1 MLNFQA
7 LLKKTFLINN
17 NNFIHGI
24 SFIVISLIAIHIA
37 IFFNFYKFS
46 NDWIVGESEKTTF
59 ILSKNINEKVIP
71 DDVTS
76 KIINYLEK
84 NEELIKFKILDKDLI
99 QESLGIKNIDDIFGL
114 SLPFVFLIQNSDDK
128 IIDEVYTSILKISDN
143 RIVEKYPH
151 KDQLFEVVTLFK
163 RIKVIIFLMLSVISI
178 LFAFLVLNITKAAL
192 ISNYKFLEM
201 IQIMGESSYGLSK
214 NISITILKRIL
225 PGSIISIVFVS
236 IVSSLLIKFFGV
248 NFYFFSDNFYFEQT
262 LKTLILLIIFILI
275 LLALLLIFLMI
286 YLFYF
291 FEKRFF
297 DKV

>member
-1 MLNFQA
+1 MLNFQD

-17 NNFIHGI
+17 NSFIHGI
-24 SFIVISLIAIHIA
+24 SFIVVSLIAIHVA

-76 KIINYLEK
+76 EILNYLE
-84 NEELIKFKILDKDLI
+84 NNQELTKFRILDKNLI

-114 SLPFVFLIQNSDDK
+114 SLPFVFLIQTSNEE
-128 IIDEVYTSILKISDN
+128 IIDKVYTSILKISDN

-151 KDQLFEVVTLFK
+151 KDQLFEVVSLFK
-163 RIKVIIFLMLSVISI
+163 RIKVIIFLMLLVISI

-192 ISNYKFLEM
+192 VSNYKFLEM

-214 NISITILKRIL
+214 NISVSILKRML
-225 PGSIISIVFVS
+225 PGSIISIIFVS

-262 LKTLILLIIFILI
+262 FKTLILLIIFILI
-275 LLALLLIFLMI
+275 LLSLLLIFLML

>member
-71 DDVTS
+71 DNVTS
-76 KIINYLEK
+76 KIINYLEENK
-84 NEELIKFKILDKDLI
+84 ELIKFKILDKDLI

>member
-1 MLNFQA
+1 MLNFQD

-17 NNFIHGI
+17 NSFIHGI
-24 SFIVISLIAIHIA
+24 SFIVVSLIAIHVA

-76 KIINYLEK
+76 KILNYLE
-84 NEELIKFKILDKDLI
+84 NNQELTKFRILDKNLI

-114 SLPFVFLIQNSDDK
+114 SLPFVFLIQTSNEE
-128 IIDEVYTSILKISDN
+128 IIDKVYTSILKISDN

-151 KDQLFEVVTLFK
+151 KDQLFEVVSLFK
-163 RIKVIIFLMLSVISI
+163 RIKVIIFLMLLVISI

-192 ISNYKFLEM
+192 VSNYKFLEM

-214 NISITILKRIL
+214 NISVSILKRIL
-225 PGSIISIVFVS
+225 PGSIISIIFVS

-262 LKTLILLIIFILI
+262 LKTLILLVIFILI
-275 LLALLLIFLMI
+275 LLSLLLLFLML
-286 YLFYF
+286 YLF
-291 FEKRFF
+291 
-297 DKV
+297 

>member
-17 NNFIHGI
+17 NNFIHGV

-71 DDVTS
+71 DDVIS
-76 KIINYLEK
+76 KIITYLEE
-84 NEELIKFKILDKDLI
+84 NQELTKFKIFDKDLI

-128 IIDEVYTSILKISDN
+128 IVDEVYTSILKISDN

-163 RIKVIIFLMLSVISI
+163 RDKS
-178 LFAFLVLNITKAAL
+178 NY
-192 ISNYKFLEM
+192 ISNAVSNKYFICISCIKYYK
-201 IQIMGESSYGLSK
+201 SCTYK
-214 NISITILKRIL
+214 
-225 PGSIISIVFVS
+225 
-236 IVSSLLIKFFGV
+236 
-248 NFYFFSDNFYFEQT
+248 
-262 LKTLILLIIFILI
+262 
-275 LLALLLIFLMI
+275 
-286 YLFYF
+286 
-291 FEKRFF
+291 
-297 DKV
+297 

>member
-17 NNFIHGI
+17 NRFIHGI

-76 KIINYLEK
+76 KIISYLEE
-84 NEELIKFKILDKDLI
+84 NQEFTKFKILDKDLI

-114 SLPFVFLIQNSDDK
+114 SLPFVFLIQNANDK

-163 RIKVIIFLMLSVISI
+163 RIKVIIFLMLLVISI

-225 PGSIISIVFVS
+225 PGSIISIIFVS
-236 IVSSLLIKFFGV
+236 IVSSLLIKFFGA

-286 YLFYF
+286 YLYYF

>member
-76 KIINYLEK
+76 KIVNYLEE
-84 NEELIKFKILDKDLI
+84 NQELIKFKILDKDLI

-163 RIKVIIFLMLSVISI
+163 RIKVIIFLMLLVISI

-214 NISITILKRIL
+214 NISISILKRIL
-225 PGSIISIVFVS
+225 PGSIISIIFVS

>member
-46 NDWIVGESEKTTF
+46 NDWIVSESEKTTF

-71 DDVTS
+71 DDVTL
-76 KIINYLEK
+76 KIINYLEE
-84 NEELIKFKILDKDLI
+84 NQELIKFKILDKDLI

-114 SLPFVFLIQNSDDK
+114 SLPFVFLIQNPDDK
-128 IIDEVYTSILKISDN
+128 IVDEVYTSILKISDN

-163 RIKVIIFLMLSVISI
+163 RIKVIIFLMLLVISI

-225 PGSIISIVFVS
+225 PGSIISIIFVS
-236 IVSSLLIKFFGV
+236 IVSSFLIKFFGA

-286 YLFYF
+286 YLFNF

>member
-1 MLNFQA
+1 MLNFQD

-17 NNFIHGI
+17 NSFIHGI
-24 SFIVISLIAIHIA
+24 SFIVVSLIAIHVA

-59 ILSKNINEKVIP
+59 ILSKNINEKAIP
-71 DDVTS
+71 NEVTS
-76 KIINYLEK
+76 KILNYLE
-84 NEELIKFKILDKDLI
+84 NNQELTKFRILDKNLI

-114 SLPFVFLIQNSDDK
+114 SLPFVFLIQTSNEE
-128 IIDEVYTSILKISDN
+128 IIDKVYTSILKISDN
-143 RIVEKYPH
+143 RIVEKYQH
-151 KDQLFEVVTLFK
+151 KDQLFEVVSLFK
-163 RIKVIIFLMLSVISI
+163 RIKVIIFLMLLVISI

-192 ISNYKFLEM
+192 VSNYKFLEM

-214 NISITILKRIL
+214 NISVSILKRIL
-225 PGSIISIVFVS
+225 PGSIISIIFVS

-275 LLALLLIFLMI
+275 LLSLLLIFLML

>member
-46 NDWIVGESEKTTF
+46 NDWIVSESEKTTF

-71 DDVTS
+71 DDVTL
-76 KIINYLEK
+76 KIINYLEE
-84 NEELIKFKILDKDLI
+84 NQELIKFKILDKDLI

-114 SLPFVFLIQNSDDK
+114 SLPFVFLIQNPDDK
-128 IIDEVYTSILKISDN
+128 IVDEVYTSILKISDN

-163 RIKVIIFLMLSVISI
+163 RIKVIIFLMLLVISI

-225 PGSIISIVFVS
+225 PGSIISIIFVS
-236 IVSSLLIKFFGV
+236 IVSSLLIKFFGA

-286 YLFYF
+286 YLFNF

>member
-17 NNFIHGI
+17 NNFIHGV

-71 DDVTS
+71 DDVIS
-76 KIINYLEK
+76 KIITYLEE
-84 NEELIKFKILDKDLI
+84 NQELTKFKIFDKDLI

-128 IIDEVYTSILKISDN
+128 IVDEVYTSILKISDN

-163 RIKVIIFLMLSVISI
+163 RIKVIIFLMLLVISI

-225 PGSIISIVFVS
+225 PGSIISIIFVS
-236 IVSSLLIKFFGV
+236 IVSSLLIKFFGA

-262 LKTLILLIIFILI
+262 LKTSILLIIFILI

>member
-1 MLNFQA
+1 MLNFQD

-17 NNFIHGI
+17 NSFIHGI
-24 SFIVISLIAIHIA
+24 SFIVVSLIAIHVA

-76 KIINYLEK
+76 KILNYLENNK
-84 NEELIKFKILDKDLI
+84 ELTKFRILDKNLI

-114 SLPFVFLIQNSDDK
+114 SLPFVFLIQTSNEE

-143 RIVEKYPH
+143 RIVEKYQH
-151 KDQLFEVVTLFK
+151 KDQLFEVVSLFK
-163 RIKVIIFLMLSVISI
+163 RIKVIIFLMLLVISI

-192 ISNYKFLEM
+192 VSNYKFLEM
-201 IQIMGESSYGLSK
+201 IQIMGESSFGLSK
-214 NISITILKRIL
+214 NISVSILKRIL
-225 PGSIISIVFVS
+225 PGSIISIIFVS

-275 LLALLLIFLMI
+275 LLSSLLIFLML

>member
-1 MLNFQA
+1 MLNFQD

-17 NNFIHGI
+17 NSFIHGI
-24 SFIVISLIAIHIA
+24 SFIVVSLIAIHVA

-76 KIINYLEK
+76 EILNYLE
-84 NEELIKFKILDKDLI
+84 NNQELTKFRILDKNLI

-114 SLPFVFLIQNSDDK
+114 SLPFVFLIQTSNEE
-128 IIDEVYTSILKISDN
+128 IIDKVYTSILRISNN

-151 KDQLFEVVTLFK
+151 KDQLFEVVSLFK
-163 RIKVIIFLMLSVISI
+163 RIKVIIFLMLLVISI

-192 ISNYKFLEM
+192 VSNYKFLEM
-201 IQIMGESSYGLSK
+201 IQIMGESSFGLSK
-214 NISITILKRIL
+214 NISVSILKRIL
-225 PGSIISIVFVS
+225 PGSIISIIFVS
-236 IVSSLLIKFFGV
+236 IVSSILIKFFGV

-262 LKTLILLIIFILI
+262 LKTLILLIIFILT
-275 LLALLLIFLMI
+275 LLSLLLIFLML

>member
-1 MLNFQA
+1 MLNFQD

-17 NNFIHGI
+17 NSFIHGI
-24 SFIVISLIAIHIA
+24 SFIVVSLIAIHVA

-71 DDVTS
+71 NDVTS
-76 KIINYLEK
+76 KILNYLE
-84 NEELIKFKILDKDLI
+84 NNQELTKFKILDKNLI

-114 SLPFVFLIQNSDDK
+114 SLPFVFLIQTSNEE
-128 IIDEVYTSILKISDN
+128 IIDKVYTSILKISDN
-143 RIVEKYPH
+143 RIVEKYQH
-151 KDQLFEVVTLFK
+151 KDQLFEVVSLFK
-163 RIKVIIFLMLSVISI
+163 RIKVIIFLMLLVISI

-192 ISNYKFLEM
+192 VSNYKFLEM

-214 NISITILKRIL
+214 NISVSILKRIL
-225 PGSIISIVFVS
+225 PGSIISIIFVS

-275 LLALLLIFLMI
+275 LLSLLLIFLML

>member
-1 MLNFQA
+1 MLNFQD

-24 SFIVISLIAIHIA
+24 SFIVISLIAIHVA

-46 NDWIVGESEKTTF
+46 NDWIVGESQKTTL

-71 DDVTS
+71 DDVIS
-76 KIINYLEK
+76 KIINYLEE
-84 NEELIKFKILDKDLI
+84 NQELTKFKILDKDLI

-114 SLPFVFLIQNSDDK
+114 SLPFVFLIQTSDDK
-128 IIDEVYTSILKISDN
+128 IIDDVYTSILKISDN

-151 KDQLFEVVTLFK
+151 RDQLFKVVTLFK
-163 RIKVIIFLMLSVISI
+163 RIKVIIFLMLLVISI

-192 ISNYKFLEM
+192 ITNYKFLEM

-214 NISITILKRIL
+214 NISLTILKRIL
-225 PGSIISIVFVS
+225 PGSIISIIFVS
-236 IVSSLLIKFFGV
+236 IISSLLIKFFGV
-248 NFYFFSDNFYFEQT
+248 NFYFYSDNFYFEQT

>member
-24 SFIVISLIAIHIA
+24 SFIVISLIAIHVA

-46 NDWIVGESEKTTF
+46 NDWIVGESQKTTL

-71 DDVTS
+71 DNVIS
-76 KIINYLEK
+76 KIINYLEE
-84 NEELIKFKILDKDLI
+84 NQELTKFKILDKDLI

-114 SLPFVFLIQNSDDK
+114 SLPFVFLIQTSDDK
-128 IIDEVYTSILKISDN
+128 IIDDVYTSILKISDN

-151 KDQLFEVVTLFK
+151 RDQLFEVVTLFK
-163 RIKVIIFLMLSVISI
+163 RIKVIIFLMLLVISI

-192 ISNYKFLEM
+192 ITNYKFLEM

-214 NISITILKRIL
+214 NISLTILKRIL
-225 PGSIISIVFVS
+225 PGSIISIIFVS
-236 IVSSLLIKFFGV
+236 IISSLLIKFFGV
-248 NFYFFSDNFYFEQT
+248 NFYFYSDNFYFEQT
-262 LKTLILLIIFILI
+262 FKTLILLIIFMTI
-275 LLALLLIFLMI
+275 LLAILSIFLML

>member
-1 MLNFQA
+1 MLNFQD

-17 NNFIHGI
+17 NSFIHGI
-24 SFIVISLIAIHIA
+24 SFIVMSLIAIHVA

-76 KIINYLEK
+76 KILNYLE
-84 NEELIKFKILDKDLI
+84 NNQELTKFRILDKNLI

-114 SLPFVFLIQNSDDK
+114 SLPFVFFFQTSNEE
-128 IIDEVYTSILKISDN
+128 IIDKVYTSILKISDN

-151 KDQLFEVVTLFK
+151 KDQLFEVVSLFK
-163 RIKVIIFLMLSVISI
+163 RIKVIIFLMLLVISI
-178 LFAFLVLNITKAAL
+178 LFAFLVLNITKATL
-192 ISNYKFLEM
+192 VSNYKFLEM

-214 NISITILKRIL
+214 NISVSILKRIL
-225 PGSIISIVFVS
+225 PGSIISIIFVS

-275 LLALLLIFLMI
+275 LLSLLLLFLML

>member
-1 MLNFQA
+1 MLNFQD

-17 NNFIHGI
+17 NSFIHGI
-24 SFIVISLIAIHIA
+24 SFIVVSLIAIHVA

-71 DDVTS
+71 NDVTS
-76 KIINYLEK
+76 KILNYLENNK
-84 NEELIKFKILDKDLI
+84 ELTKFRILDKNLI

-114 SLPFVFLIQNSDDK
+114 SLPFVFLIQTSNEE
-128 IIDEVYTSILKISDN
+128 IIDEVYTSILEISDN
-143 RIVEKYPH
+143 RIVEKYQH
-151 KDQLFEVVTLFK
+151 KDQLFEVVSLFK
-163 RIKVIIFLMLSVISI
+163 RIKVIIFLMLLVISI

-192 ISNYKFLEM
+192 VSNYKFLEM

-214 NISITILKRIL
+214 NISVSILKRIL
-225 PGSIISIVFVS
+225 PGSIISIIFVS

-275 LLALLLIFLMI
+275 LLSLLLIFLML

>member
-59 ILSKNINEKVIP
+59 ILSKNINEKLIP
-71 DDVTS
+71 EDVTS
-76 KIINYLEK
+76 KIINYLEE
-84 NEELIKFKILDKDLI
+84 NQELIKFKILDKGLI

-114 SLPFVFLIQNSDDK
+114 SLPFVFLIQNSDEK

-151 KDQLFEVVTLFK
+151 KDQLFEVFTLFK
-163 RIKVIIFLMLSVISI
+163 RIKVIIFFMLLVISI

-225 PGSIISIVFVS
+225 PGSIISIIFVS

>member
-1 MLNFQA
+1 MLNFQD

-17 NNFIHGI
+17 NSFIHGI
-24 SFIVISLIAIHIA
+24 SFIVVSLIAIHVA

-71 DDVTS
+71 NDVTS
-76 KIINYLEK
+76 KILNYLENNK
-84 NEELIKFKILDKDLI
+84 ELTKFRILDKNLI

-114 SLPFVFLIQNSDDK
+114 SLPFVFLIQTSNEE
-128 IIDEVYTSILKISDN
+128 IIDEVYTSILEISDN
-143 RIVEKYPH
+143 RIVEKYQH
-151 KDQLFEVVTLFK
+151 KDQLFEVVSLFK
-163 RIKVIIFLMLSVISI
+163 RIKVIIFLMLLVISI

-192 ISNYKFLEM
+192 VSNYKFLEM

-214 NISITILKRIL
+214 NISVSILKRIL
-225 PGSIISIVFVS
+225 PGSIISIIFVS

-275 LLALLLIFLMI
+275 LLSLLLIFLML

-291 FEKRFF
+291 FDRYLNL
-297 DKV
+297 

>member
-59 ILSKNINEKVIP
+59 IISKNINEKVIP
-71 DDVTS
+71 DDVTF
-76 KIINYLEK
+76 KIINYLEE
-84 NEELIKFKILDKDLI
+84 NQELIKFKILDKDLI

-114 SLPFVFLIQNSDDK
+114 SLPFVFLIQNSDDQVV
-128 IIDEVYTSILKISDN
+128 DEVYTSVLKISDN

-201 IQIMGESSYGLSK
+201 TQIMGESSYGLSK

-225 PGSIISIVFVS
+225 PGSIISIIFVS
-236 IVSSLLIKFFGV
+236 TVSSLLIKFLGA

>member
-1 MLNFQA
+1 MLNFQD

-17 NNFIHGI
+17 NSFIHGI
-24 SFIVISLIAIHIA
+24 SFIVVSLIAIHVA

-71 DDVTS
+71 NEVTS
-76 KIINYLEK
+76 KILNYLE
-84 NEELIKFKILDKDLI
+84 NNQELTKFRILDKNLI

-114 SLPFVFLIQNSDDK
+114 SLPFVFLIQTSNEE
-128 IIDEVYTSILKISDN
+128 IIDKVYTSILKMSDN
-143 RIVEKYPH
+143 RIVEKYQH
-151 KDQLFEVVTLFK
+151 KDQLFEVVSLFK
-163 RIKVIIFLMLSVISI
+163 RIKVIIFLMLLVISI

-192 ISNYKFLEM
+192 VSNYKFLEM

-214 NISITILKRIL
+214 NISVSILKRIL
-225 PGSIISIVFVS
+225 PGSIISIIFVS

-275 LLALLLIFLMI
+275 LLSLLLIFLML

>member
-24 SFIVISLIAIHIA
+24 SFIVISLIAIHVA

-46 NDWIVGESEKTTF
+46 NDWIVGESQKTTL

-71 DDVTS
+71 DNVIS
-76 KIINYLEK
+76 KIINYLEE
-84 NEELIKFKILDKDLI
+84 NQELTKFKILDKNLI

-114 SLPFVFLIQNSDDK
+114 SLPFVFLIQTSDDK
-128 IIDEVYTSILKISDN
+128 IIDDVYTSILKISDN

-151 KDQLFEVVTLFK
+151 RDQLFEVVTLFK
-163 RIKVIIFLMLSVISI
+163 RIKVIIFLMLLVISI

-192 ISNYKFLEM
+192 ITNYKFLEM

-214 NISITILKRIL
+214 NISLTILKRIL
-225 PGSIISIVFVS
+225 PGSIISIIFVS
-236 IVSSLLIKFFGV
+236 IISSLLIKFFGV
-248 NFYFFSDNFYFEQT
+248 NFYFYSDNFYFEQT
-262 LKTLILLIIFILI
+262 FKTLILLIIFMTI
-275 LLALLLIFLMI
+275 LLAILSIFLML

>member
-1 MLNFQA
+1 MLNFQD
-7 LLKKTFLINN
+7 LLKKTFLKNN
-17 NNFIHGI
+17 NKFIHGI
-24 SFIVISLIAIHIA
+24 SFIVISLIAIHVA

-46 NDWIVGESEKTTF
+46 NDWIVGETEKTTF
-59 ILSKNINEKVIP
+59 ILSKNINEKEIP
-71 DDVTS
+71 PDVTS
-76 KIINYLEK
+76 KIISYLEENK
-84 NEELIKFKILDKDLI
+84 ELTKFRILDKDLI

-128 IIDEVYTSILKISDN
+128 IVDEVYASILKISDN

-163 RIKVIIFLMLSVISI
+163 RIKVIIFLMLLVISI

-192 ISNYKFLEM
+192 ITNYKFLEM

-214 NISITILKRIL
+214 NISLTILKRIL
-225 PGSIISIVFVS
+225 PGSIISIIFVS
-236 IVSSLLIKFFGV
+236 IISSLLIKFFGV
-248 NFYFFSDNFYFEQT
+248 NFYFYSDNFYFEQT
-262 LKTLILLIIFILI
+262 FKTLILLIIFMTI
-275 LLALLLIFLMI
+275 LLAILSIFLML

>member
-24 SFIVISLIAIHIA
+24 SFIVISLIAIHVA

-46 NDWIVGESEKTTF
+46 NDWIVGESQKTTL

-76 KIINYLEK
+76 KILNYLEE
-84 NEELIKFKILDKDLI
+84 NQELTKFKILDKDLI

-114 SLPFVFLIQNSDDK
+114 SLPFVFLIQTSDDK
-128 IIDEVYTSILKISDN
+128 IIDDVYTSILKISDN

-151 KDQLFEVVTLFK
+151 RDQLFEVVTLFK
-163 RIKVIIFLMLSVISI
+163 RIKVIIFLMLLVISI

-192 ISNYKFLEM
+192 ITNYKFLEM

-214 NISITILKRIL
+214 NISLTILKRIL
-225 PGSIISIVFVS
+225 PGSIISIIFVS
-236 IVSSLLIKFFGV
+236 IISSLLIKFFGV
-248 NFYFFSDNFYFEQT
+248 NFYFYSDNFYFEQT
-262 LKTLILLIIFILI
+262 FKTLILLIIFMTI
-275 LLALLLIFLMI
+275 LLAILSIFLML

>member
-17 NNFIHGI
+17 NNFIHGV

-71 DDVTS
+71 DDVIS
-76 KIINYLEK
+76 KIITYLEE
-84 NEELIKFKILDKDLI
+84 NQELTKFKIFDKDLI

-128 IIDEVYTSILKISDN
+128 IVDEVYTSILSISDN

-163 RIKVIIFLMLSVISI
+163 RIKVIIFLMLLVISI

-225 PGSIISIVFVS
+225 PGSIISIIFVS
-236 IVSSLLIKFFGV
+236 IVSSLLIKFFGA

-262 LKTLILLIIFILI
+262 LKTSILLIIFILI

>member
-59 ILSKNINEKVIP
+59 IISKNINEKVIP
-71 DDVTS
+71 DDVTF
-76 KIINYLEK
+76 KIINYLEE
-84 NEELIKFKILDKDLI
+84 NQELIKFKILDKDLI
-99 QESLGIKNIDDIFGL
+99 QESLGIKNINDIFGL
-114 SLPFVFLIQNSDDK
+114 SLPFVFLIQNSDDQVV
-128 IIDEVYTSILKISDN
+128 DEVYTSVLKISDN

-163 RIKVIIFLMLSVISI
+163 RIKVIIFLMLLVISI

-225 PGSIISIVFVS
+225 PGSIISIIFVS
-236 IVSSLLIKFFGV
+236 TVSSLLIKFLGA

>member
-46 NDWIVGESEKTTF
+46 NDWIVSESEKTTF

-71 DDVTS
+71 DDVTL
-76 KIINYLEK
+76 KIINYLEE
-84 NEELIKFKILDKDLI
+84 NQELIKFKILDKDLI

-114 SLPFVFLIQNSDDK
+114 SLPFVFLIQNPDDK
-128 IIDEVYTSILKISDN
+128 IVDEVYTSILKISDN

-151 KDQLFEVVTLFK
+151 KDQLFEVVTVFK
-163 RIKVIIFLMLSVISI
+163 RIKVIIFLMLLVISI

-225 PGSIISIVFVS
+225 PGSIISIIFVS
-236 IVSSLLIKFFGV
+236 IVSSLLIKFFGA

-286 YLFYF
+286 YLFNF

>member
-1 MLNFQA
+1 MLNFQD

-17 NNFIHGI
+17 NSFIHGI
-24 SFIVISLIAIHIA
+24 SFIVMSLIAIHVA

-76 KIINYLEK
+76 KILNYLE
-84 NEELIKFKILDKDLI
+84 NNQELTKFRILDKNLI

-114 SLPFVFLIQNSDDK
+114 SLPFVFLIQTSNEE
-128 IIDEVYTSILKISDN
+128 IIDKVYTSILKISDN

-151 KDQLFEVVTLFK
+151 KDQLFEVVSLFK
-163 RIKVIIFLMLSVISI
+163 RIKVIIFLMLLVISI
-178 LFAFLVLNITKAAL
+178 LFAFLVLNITKATL
-192 ISNYKFLEM
+192 VSNYKFLEM

-214 NISITILKRIL
+214 NISVSILKRIL
-225 PGSIISIVFVS
+225 PGSIISIIFVS

-275 LLALLLIFLMI
+275 LLSLLLLFLML

>member
-46 NDWIVGESEKTTF
+46 NDWIVSESEKTTF

-71 DDVTS
+71 DDVTL
-76 KIINYLEK
+76 KIINYLEE
-84 NEELIKFKILDKDLI
+84 NQELIKFKILDKDLI

-128 IIDEVYTSILKISDN
+128 IVDEVYTSILKISDN

-151 KDQLFEVVTLFK
+151 KDQLFEVVTVFK
-163 RIKVIIFLMLSVISI
+163 RIKVIIFLMLLVISI

-225 PGSIISIVFVS
+225 PGSIISIIFVS
-236 IVSSLLIKFFGV
+236 IVSSLLIKFFGA
-248 NFYFFSDNFYFEQT
+248 NFYFFSDNFYFEQI

-286 YLFYF
+286 YLFNF

>member
-59 ILSKNINEKVIP
+59 IISKNINEKVIP
-71 DDVTS
+71 DDVTL
-76 KIINYLEK
+76 KIINYLEE
-84 NEELIKFKILDKDLI
+84 NQELIKFKILDKDLI
-99 QESLGIKNIDDIFGL
+99 QESLGIKNINDIFGL
-114 SLPFVFLIQNSDDK
+114 SLPFVFLIQNSDDQVV
-128 IIDEVYTSILKISDN
+128 DEVYTSVLKISDN

-151 KDQLFEVVTLFK
+151 KDQLFEVVNLFK
-163 RIKVIIFLMLSVISI
+163 RIKVIIFLMLLVISI

-225 PGSIISIVFVS
+225 PGSIISIIFVS
-236 IVSSLLIKFFGV
+236 TVSSLLIKFFGA

-262 LKTLILLIIFILI
+262 LKTLILLVIFILI

>member
-1 MLNFQA
+1 MLNFQD

-17 NNFIHGI
+17 NSFIHGI
-24 SFIVISLIAIHIA
+24 SFIVVSLIAIHVA

-76 KIINYLEK
+76 KILNYLE
-84 NEELIKFKILDKDLI
+84 NNRELTKFRILDKNLI

-114 SLPFVFLIQNSDDK
+114 SLPFVFLIQNSNEE
-128 IIDEVYTSILKISDN
+128 IIDKVYTSILKISDN

-151 KDQLFEVVTLFK
+151 KDQLFEVVSLFK
-163 RIKVIIFLMLSVISI
+163 RIKVIIFLMLLVISI

-192 ISNYKFLEM
+192 VSNYKFLEM
-201 IQIMGESSYGLSK
+201 IQIMGESSFGLSK
-214 NISITILKRIL
+214 NISVSILKRIL
-225 PGSIISIVFVS
+225 PGSIISIIFVS

-275 LLALLLIFLMI
+275 LLSLLLIFLML

>member
-1 MLNFQA
+1 MLNFQD

-17 NNFIHGI
+17 NSFIHGI
-24 SFIVISLIAIHIA
+24 SFIVVSLIAIHVA

-71 DDVTS
+71 NDVTS
-76 KIINYLEK
+76 KILNYLENNK
-84 NEELIKFKILDKDLI
+84 ELTKFRILDKNLI

-114 SLPFVFLIQNSDDK
+114 SLPFVFLIQTSNEE

-143 RIVEKYPH
+143 RIVEKYQH
-151 KDQLFEVVTLFK
+151 KDQLFEVVSLFK
-163 RIKVIIFLMLSVISI
+163 RIKVIIFLMLLVISI

-192 ISNYKFLEM
+192 VSNYKFLEM

-214 NISITILKRIL
+214 NISVSILKRIL
-225 PGSIISIVFVS
+225 PGSIISIIFVS

-248 NFYFFSDNFYFEQT
+248 NFYFFSDNLYFEQT

-275 LLALLLIFLMI
+275 LLSLLLIFLML